1 MIECSCRGSIE
12 HTDSF
17 SSKFSP
23 RVNNVSAK
31 ICVTPFISYKHIVI
45 SMIHS
50 KSLWVGN
57 LIDAT
62 ATFAQIWRYRCHSDP
77 SKAAGLM
84 NVTGYGALPVK
95 LWFCNTP
102 LASKVSQFFKV
113 LIVYWF
119 AKWQKKQIIQSCA
132 LQVLH
137 VISMINNVSK
147 VMSIFMRCAVI
158 TGRYNC
164 III

>member
-1 MIECSCRGSIE
+1 MHQHHLAETFEYLPTVWGLVIRSVIACSCRGSIE

-45 SMIHS
+45 SMIYS
-50 KSLWVGN
+50 NSLWVGN
-57 LIDAT
+57 LIDTT
-62 ATFAQIWRYRCHSDP
+62 ATFAQIWRYQGHTDP
-77 SKAAGLM
+77 SKVAGFM

-95 LWFCNTP
+95 LWFCTTP
-102 LASKVSQFFKV
+102 LASKVSQLFKV

-119 AKWQKKQIIQSCA
+119 AKWQKNKLFNHA
-132 LQVLH
+132 H
-137 VISMINNVSK
+137 FRFY
-147 VMSIFMRCAVI
+147 MSSVW
-158 TGRYNC
+158 
-164 III
+164 